1 MAILKLSSG
10 DVNGFRVLFA
20 LLILYGLMSCVV
32 YFTVHMKFVRPL
44 GVDAPLYR
52 FSEARAIQHVRVLAE
67 EIGVRQV
74 SKGVASV
81 PFCNLLG
88 LEWLYACGL
97 CFSSWRIGICIY
109 ECMYVYIYTVK
120 LGRRS
125 RGRIKSMHR
134 KMCRW
139 ISFCRCLFEG
149 LGNTSQIMI
158 KQSKS
163 SSIFVLDLLFD

>member
-44 GVDAPLYR
+44 GVDAPLDR

-88 LEWLYACGL
+88 LEWLYACGFVL
-97 CFSSWRIGICIY
+97 FQCVSLLGGLEY
-109 ECMYVYIYTVK
+109 VYMNVCMYTYI
-120 LGRRS
+120 L
-125 RGRIKSMHR
+125 
-134 KMCRW
+134 
-139 ISFCRCLFEG
+139 
-149 LGNTSQIMI
+149 
-158 KQSKS
+158 
-163 SSIFVLDLLFD
+163 

>member
-44 GVDAPLYR
+44 GVDAPLDR

-74 SKGVASV
+74 SRASPLFRSVICWVWSGYMHVALFFFSV
-81 PFCNLLG
+81 FLF
-88 LEWLYACGL
+88 LEDWN
-97 CFSSWRIGICIY
+97 
-109 ECMYVYIYTVK
+109 MYI
-120 LGRRS
+120 
-125 RGRIKSMHR
+125 
-134 KMCRW
+134 
-139 ISFCRCLFEG
+139 
-149 LGNTSQIMI
+149 
-158 KQSKS
+158 
-163 SSIFVLDLLFD
+163 